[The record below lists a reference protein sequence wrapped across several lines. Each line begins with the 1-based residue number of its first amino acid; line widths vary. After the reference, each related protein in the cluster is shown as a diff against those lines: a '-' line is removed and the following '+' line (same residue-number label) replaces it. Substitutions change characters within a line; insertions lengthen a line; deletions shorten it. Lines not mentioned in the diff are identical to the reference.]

1 MVKLLLEDMS
11 LHKQQEARNFVGK
24 KGIRYVESLATKE
37 EKQYFEGSIYHS
49 GVPDLSL
56 ISYMASTSSFY

>member
-1 MVKLLLEDMS
+1 MAELLVEDIS

-24 KGIRYVESLATKE
+24 KGIGYVESFATKE
-37 EKQYFEGSIYHS
+37 EKQYFEGSIYH
-49 GVPDLSL
+49 GGIPDLSL